1 MTVWCF
7 VEDKKFDTVPER
19 TEAEAEF
26 AESGCCDTVK
36 AEGEPAGET
45 LCVGK
50 KKGERIRLTAQYVV
64 KVAIMAA
71 MLTSFKFALSFVPNV
86 EVVTVLIA
94 VYASA
99 AGVVYALPAVLVF
112 CAVEVALYG
121 AASWVLL
128 YFLYWPLLAL
138 LFSLL
143 SRRRNLVAAV
153 AIAVVMSLFFGVLSA
168 CCDTLFV
175 AVGVSDGFNIGQYW
189 LAYYVRGLYFDI
201 VHTVSNFF
209 VVGVLYL
216 PLCSA
221 ADRIFGKNVAKS
233 ARINSK

>member
-71 MLTSFKFALSFVPNV
+71 
-86 EVVTVLIA
+86 I
-94 VYASA
+94 
-99 AGVVYALPAVLVF
+99 
-112 CAVEVALYG
+112 YG
-121 AASWVLL
+121 L
-128 YFLYWPLLAL
+128 
-138 LFSLL
+138 
-143 SRRRNLVAAV
+143 
-153 AIAVVMSLFFGVLSA
+153 
-168 CCDTLFV
+168 
-175 AVGVSDGFNIGQYW
+175 
-189 LAYYVRGLYFDI
+189 
-201 VHTVSNFF
+201 
-209 VVGVLYL
+209 
-216 PLCSA
+216 
-221 ADRIFGKNVAKS
+221 
-233 ARINSK
+233 